1 MPDRPETCSYDVE
14 VSLSRDLGLAEVL
27 MIGLGPNIGSSIFL
41 LIGIATN
48 IVGPGLLIAFI
59 LNFVVT
65 LFTAMSYAELSSGFP
80 ETGGGYLWIKEG
92 LFAPLGFL
100 GGWMSWVGHCIAC
113 SVYAIGFGK
122 GTVLLMEQASVPLDA
137 VGAGTVEALLTA
149 SIAVF
154 FCYINYRGVKGVG
167 RSETLISAF
176 LIGIIVLFIAFCL
189 LFVITDPAAPGAAGL
204 GPELLPFGYLS
215 IATSM
220 GFTFMIFEGYEV
232 VAQTGE
238 EARDPKRTVPRAMF
252 MCIAISAVL
261 FIAVAAV
268 AFGTLG
274 WEATAAGRE
283 AALVIAAERAVPLVG
298 GALISAGMMI
308 GSVAAVNSIVF
319 SASRVSYAMGRDGN
333 LPALFGRLHAVKHT
347 PYAAI
352 AASGAIIVVMAVA
365 LDIEKVAAVADVMI
379 LLLFVLVNIAAINLR
394 CSRPDAE
401 RSFLTPFFPLV
412 PVVGVIT
419 KLFLAAMLFTLD
431 TLAWYVAIVVIFAG
445 LLIHYFAQA
454 REGAE
459 KIRVHAR
466 APPTAE
472 ERKLFRVLVP
482 VDDLGNEGLIDM
494 AAILAARR
502 GGELLLINVIEVPM
516 SLPLSAIARKR
527 VAERRKMLE
536 GLQCHAEMK
545 GVRTRA
551 IVIVSRDVVTSI
563 ISTAVSEAA
572 DAIML
577 GWKGYTRTQRRI
589 LGRKTDD
596 IIRRTPCDIMVL
608 RSKGRLVPDD
618 ILVLAGGGINAVR
631 AAEAAADIAAYEG
644 SRVTI
649 LNVVMNERHLIKAG
663 ERAVRMRNRIARSK
677 VPTKVKDII
686 PESYLSGV
694 VAETL
699 EYDLLVMGSSETRP
713 WDPYAFG
720 RVLDFIARKAKCP
733 VLMYKRALPREDIR
747 PSHPAAPPAGPP
759 SRKVSSPRRWLG
771 GLLPPRRAR
780 P

>member
-1 MPDRPETCSYDVE
+1 MPDRPEACSYDVE

-27 MIGLGPNIGSSIFL
+27 VIGLGPNIGSSIFL

-48 IVGPGLLIAFI
+48 IVGPGLLIAFV
-59 LNFVVT
+59 LNFAVT
-65 LFTAMSYAELSSGFP
+65 LFTAMSYAELSSGYP

-100 GGWMSWVGHCIAC
+100 GGWMSWIGHCIAC
-113 SVYAIGFGK
+113 SVYSIGFGK
-122 GTVLLMEQASVPLDA
+122 GTVLLMEQASVPFD
-137 VGAGTVEALLTA
+137 VISAGTAEALLTA

-167 RSETLISAF
+167 RAETLISAF

-189 LFVITDPAAPGAAGL
+189 LFIITDPSAPGAAGL
-204 GPELLPFGYLS
+204 GPQLLPFGYLS

-238 EARDPKRTVPRAMF
+238 EARDPRRTVPRAMF
-252 MCIAISAVL
+252 MCITISAVL
-261 FIAVAAV
+261 FTAVAAV
-268 AFGTLG
+268 TFGALG

-283 AALVIAAERAVPLVG
+283 AAMVIAAERTVPLVG
-298 GALISAGMMI
+298 GALISVGMMI

-333 LPALFGRLHAVKHT
+333 LPPLFGRLHPVRHT

-352 AASGAIIVVMAVA
+352 VASGVIIVVMAVA

-394 CSRPDAE
+394 RSRPDAE
-401 RSFLTPFFPLV
+401 CSYLTPFFPLV
-412 PVVGVIT
+412 PVVGVVT

-431 TLAWYVAIVVIFAG
+431 ALAWYVAIAVIFAG

-454 REGAE
+454 REGIE
-459 KIRVHAR
+459 KIVVRAR
-466 APPTAE
+466 APLTAE
-472 ERKLFRVLVP
+472 EQKRFRILVP
-482 VDDLGNEGLIDM
+482 VDDPRNEGPIDV
-494 AAILAARR
+494 AASLAARR
-502 GGELLLINVIEVPM
+502 GGELLLINVIEVPL
-516 SLPLSAIARKR
+516 SLPLSAVSHNRI
-527 VAERRKMLE
+527 AERRKMME
-536 GLQCHAEMK
+536 RLQCHAEMK

-563 ISTAVSEAA
+563 IGTAVNEAVN
-572 DAIML
+572 AIML
-577 GWKGYTRTQRRI
+577 GWKGYARTQRRI
-589 LGRKTDD
+589 LGRKMDD
-596 IIRRTPCDIMVL
+596 IVRRTPCDIMVL
-608 RSKGRLVPDD
+608 RSEGRLIPDD
-618 ILVLAGGGINAVR
+618 IVVLAGGGINAVR
-631 AAEAAADIAAYEG
+631 AAEAAADIAEYEG
-644 SRVTI
+644 STVTV
-649 LNVVMNERHLIKAG
+649 LNVVMNDRHLIKAG
-663 ERAVRMRNRIARSK
+663 ERAARIRDRIAKSGM
-677 VPTKVKDII
+677 PTKVKDII
-686 PESYLSGV
+686 PESYISGV

-720 RVLDFIARKAKCP
+720 RVLDIIARKAKCP
-733 VLMYKRALPREDIR
+733 VLVYKRAADRQE
-747 PSHPAAPPAGPP
+747 G
-759 SRKVSSPRRWLG
+759 
-771 GLLPPRRAR
+771 
-780 P
+780 